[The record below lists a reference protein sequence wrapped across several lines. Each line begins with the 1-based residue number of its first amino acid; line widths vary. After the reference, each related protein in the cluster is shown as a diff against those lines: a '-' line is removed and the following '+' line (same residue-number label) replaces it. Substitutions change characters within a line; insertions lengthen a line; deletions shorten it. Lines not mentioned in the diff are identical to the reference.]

1 VRIIIPLLCILV
13 GAAFGAS
20 SASSEAP
27 VTLIIDAA
35 TPLPSGVATALH
47 HEVEHIFRETGY
59 SFQWVNRSEVKPDD
73 SFPDLVV
80 IRLKSG
86 CWSEPV
92 RAAAGSARRSA
103 LGWAHVSDG
112 EMLPFIEVDCAR
124 LGRMLQVASFSESGL
139 PQRQMMGKALGRVLA
154 HELYHVLTGSSHHS
168 VSGIAQAAL
177 SSAHLTS
184 PTLTFTARELSL
196 LTRRSY
202 AARQAQHPVSSLS
215 EEPVFESGR

>member
-1 VRIIIPLLCILV
+1 MRIIIPLLCTLV
-13 GAAFGAS
+13 GAAFGTC
-20 SASSEAP
+20 SASSETP

-35 TPLPSGVATALH
+35 KPLPRGVATALH
-47 HEVEHIFRETGY
+47 HEVEYIFRETGY
-59 SFQWVNRSEVKPDD
+59 SFQWMNRSEVKADD

-80 IRLKSG
+80 IRIKSVCG
-86 CWSEPV
+86 SEPG
-92 RAAAGSARRSA
+92 RAGDGSTRRSA
-103 LGWAHVSDG
+103 LGWAHVSEG

-124 LGRMLQVASFSESGL
+124 LGRMLTAGNSRESGL
-139 PQRQMMGKALGRVLA
+139 SESQTMGKALGRVLA

-168 VSGIAQAAL
+168 HSGIAQAAL

-202 AARQAQHPVSSLS
+202 AVRHAQQPVSSQS

>member
-1 VRIIIPLLCILV
+1 LFCALV

-35 TPLPSGVATALH
+35 TPLSSEVATALH

-59 SFQWVNRSEVKPDD
+59 SFQWVNRGEVKADD

-80 IRLKSG
+80 IRLKSACG
-86 CWSEPV
+86 SEPL
-92 RAAAGSARRSA
+92 RAAAGSTRGSA
-103 LGWAHVSDG
+103 LGWAHVSEG

-124 LGRMLQVASFSESGL
+124 LGRMLRVANFTESTL
-139 PQRQMMGKALGRVLA
+139 SQHQMMGKALGRVLA

-168 VSGIAQAAL
+168 PSGIAQAAL
-177 SSAHLTS
+177 SSAHLTR
-184 PTLTFTARELSL
+184 PTLTFTERELSL

-202 AARQAQHPVSSLS
+202 AARHAQQPVASLS